1 MNRRASLP
9 GADELFRSTD
19 ARGREPRER
28 EHDPGRVRPLRE
40 AARGEPARSGES
52 SGARSSLDDE
62 PAAAVDGASGRV
74 GHDQKITVYLTSQEL
89 LDLEQAR
96 LRLRAEFDIAV
107 DRGRIVR
114 EAIAE
119 LLLNLHERGPDAD
132 LVRRLS

>member
-9 GADELFRSTD
+9 GADELFRSTG
-19 ARGREPRER
+19 AAPQRSER
-28 EHDPGRVRPLRE
+28 RRE
-40 AARGEPARSGES
+40 AAPASRSAKGRS
-52 SGARSSLDDE
+52 DGAKGGD
-62 PAAAVDGASGRV
+62 AAPEASGRV
-74 GHDQKITVYLTSQEL
+74 RHDQKITVYLTSQEL

-96 LRLRAEFDIAV
+96 LRLRAEFDLGV

-119 LLLNLHERGPDAD
+119 LLQDLHDKGPDAA

>member
-9 GADELFRSTD
+9 GAEELFRAPEASD
-19 ARGREPRER
+19 RKAER
-28 EHDPGRVRPLRE
+28 R
-40 AARGEPARSGES
+40 
-52 SGARSSLDDE
+52 
-62 PAAAVDGASGRV
+62 PAAPDRGTPGAGGSQDLGEASGRV
-74 GHDQKITVYLTSQEL
+74 RHDQKITVYLTAQEL

-96 LRLRAEFDIAV
+96 LQLRAEFDLGV

-119 LLLNLHERGPDAD
+119 LLQDLHDQGPDSA